1 MRWLLCINNEGYP
14 ASLEAMKLYQQLE
27 DEAADKL
34 NMVRII
40 DESGEDYLY
49 SNSLF
54 IQVPA
59 MFGSSIDRTLTA

>member
-1 MRWLLCINNEGYP
+1 MKWLLCVNNKDYP

-27 DEAADKL
+27 DPMADKM
-34 NMVRII
+34 NMVRIV

-59 MFGSSIDRTLTA
+59 MFGQSIELASAV

>member
-1 MRWLLCINNEGYP
+1 
-14 ASLEAMKLYQQLE
+14 MKLYQQLE
-27 DEAADKL
+27 DPMADKM
-34 NMVRII
+34 NMVRIV

-59 MFGSSIDRTLTA
+59 MFGQSIELASAV